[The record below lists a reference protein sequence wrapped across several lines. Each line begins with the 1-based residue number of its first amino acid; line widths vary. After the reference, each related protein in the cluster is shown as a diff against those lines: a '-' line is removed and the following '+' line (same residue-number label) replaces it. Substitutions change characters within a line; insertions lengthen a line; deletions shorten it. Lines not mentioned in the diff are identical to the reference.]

1 MEGEKEGFE
10 KGLQIFILDNLEEG
24 KNRQQIIEKLVS
36 RFGLS
41 EKDAIMLVDKY
52 TDRQQ

>member
-1 MEGEKEGFE
+1 MHDDRKTE
-10 KGLQIFILDNLEEG
+10 IL
-24 KNRQQIIEKLVS
+24 KAFMKLVS